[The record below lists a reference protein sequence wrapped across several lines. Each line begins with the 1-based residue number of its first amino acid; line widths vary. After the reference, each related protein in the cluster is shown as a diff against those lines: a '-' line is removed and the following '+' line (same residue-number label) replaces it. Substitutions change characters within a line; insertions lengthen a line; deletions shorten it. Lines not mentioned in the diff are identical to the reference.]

1 MCKEAH
7 DRFEYPWLVSRS
19 VSVGGRGN
27 NRKSDTDYRR
37 YRDFSLVIATPSDT
51 ITWTTGDYEYQ
62 VSLHIRCLRYD
73 TARSLSPSPHLWTR
87 VRNRFPQWKSYVF
100 LRVKDFHEL
109 RIPLKRKDIF
119 QKNIYTYYFE
129 GRIKED
135 EKKVILKKFEEDWK
149 YCRCFNQGRRKFL

>member
-7 DRFEYPWLVSRS
+7 DRFEYPWPVSRS

-73 TARSLSPSPHLWTR
+73 TARSFFPHLWTT
-87 VRNRFPQWKSYVF
+87 VRNRFPEWKSYASF
-100 LRVKDFHEL
+100 LRMKDFHGL
-109 RIPLKRKDIF
+109 RIEERYLSRKGISE
-119 QKNIYTYYFE
+119 KYTHIYYFE
-129 GRIKED
+129 GKIS
-135 EKKVILKKFEEDWK
+135 KKIW
-149 YCRCFNQGRRKFL
+149 GRLCTFQF

>member
-7 DRFEYPWLVSRS
+7 DRFEYPWPVSRS

-73 TARSLSPSPHLWTR
+73 TARSFFPPLVNT
-87 VRNRFPQWKSYVF
+87 VRNRFPEWKSYSSF
-100 LRVKDFHEL
+100 LRMKDFHGVRTSL
-109 RIPLKRKDIF
+109 SRKDIF
-119 QKNIYTYYFE
+119 EKYIFQE
-129 GRIKED
+129 RIKEND
-135 EKKVILKKFEEDWK
+135 KRDKGDFKKI
-149 YCRCFNQGRRKFL
+149 

>member
-7 DRFEYPWLVSRS
+7 DRFEYPWPVSRS

-73 TARSLSPSPHLWTR
+73 TARSCEQQCETDFRNGNLTLLS
-87 VRNRFPQWKSYVF
+87 
-100 LRVKDFHEL
+100 
-109 RIPLKRKDIF
+109 
-119 QKNIYTYYFE
+119 FE
-129 GRIKED
+129 
-135 EKKVILKKFEEDWK
+135 
-149 YCRCFNQGRRKFL
+149 

>member
-7 DRFEYPWLVSRS
+7 DRFEYPWPVSRS

-73 TARSLSPSPHLWTR
+73 TARSFFPHLWTT
-87 VRNRFPQWKSYVF
+87 VRNRFPEWKSYASF
-100 LRVKDFHEL
+100 LRMKDFHGL
-109 RIPLKRKDIF
+109 RIDICRGKVF
-119 QKNIYTYYFE
+119 LKNIHIYIVLK
-129 GRIKED
+129 GRS
-135 EKKVILKKFEEDWK
+135 LKKFEEVCVHFSFK
-149 YCRCFNQGRRKFL
+149 EE

>member
-73 TARSLSPSPHLWTR
+73 TARSLSLPSPL
-87 VRNRFPQWKSYVF
+87 VNKSAKQISAMEILRFPSSQRFPRVEDPFEKKRYFSKEYIYVLF
-100 LRVKDFHEL
+100 W
-109 RIPLKRKDIF
+109 RKD
-119 QKNIYTYYFE
+119 
-129 GRIKED
+129 
-135 EKKVILKKFEEDWK
+135 
-149 YCRCFNQGRRKFL
+149 QGRWDEGDFKEIWRRLKIL

>member
-7 DRFEYPWLVSRS
+7 DRFEYPWPVSRS

-73 TARSLSPSPHLWTR
+73 TARSFFPPLVNT
-87 VRNRFPQWKSYVF
+87 VRNRFPEWKSYSSF
-100 LRVKDFHEL
+100 LRMKDFHGGWG
-109 RIPLKRKDIF
+109 PLCRGK
-119 QKNIYTYYFE
+119 KNIYF
-129 GRIKED
+129 
-135 EKKVILKKFEEDWK
+135 KKGLRKMMKRDKGDFKKIWRRLKSKISLE
-149 YCRCFNQGRRKFL
+149 

>member
-7 DRFEYPWLVSRS
+7 DRFEYPWPVSRS
-19 VSVGGRGN
+19 VSVGGHGN

-73 TARSLSPSPHLWTR
+73 TARSFFPPLVNT
-87 VRNRFPQWKSYVF
+87 VRNRFPEWKSYSSF
-100 LRVKDFHEL
+100 LRMKDFHGVRTSL
-109 RIPLKRKDIF
+109 SRKNIFEKYIF
-119 QKNIYTYYFE
+119 QE
-129 GRIKED
+129 RIKED
-135 EKKVILKKFEEDWK
+135 DETRQK
-149 YCRCFNQGRRKFL
+149 